1 MGLQREGH
9 DSAIFKAVSPK
20 AGMKISGRT
29 IKNLRYADDI
39 TLKVE
44 SKEELKSLLM
54 KVRE

>member
-44 SKEELKSLLM
+44 SKEEIKSL
-54 KVRE
+54 